1 MDLDGASFFDAAMT
15 VVARYGMKR
24 TTMADLAR
32 AASVSRQ
39 TIYDRFG
46 DKDRVMA
53 TMIDYLSERTA
64 NEIRDAFAQCSTLG
78 PKLDAYFEIAV
89 WPIYE
94 LMQTMPD
101 AADFEKG
108 MGSASTAASQKA
120 ADIKRALLS
129 DMLRAELL
137 TQTQPPEDVA
147 AFVERASSRAKMS
160 NITRDELESFLR
172 VLKTSVIALAR
183 QS

>member
-1 MDLDGASFFDAAMT
+1 MDLDGASFFDTAMT

-24 TTMADLAR
+24 TTMADLAQ
-32 AASVSRQ
+32 AAGVSRQ

-46 DKDRVMA
+46 DKDGVMA
-53 TMIDYLSERTA
+53 SMIDYMSKRTA
-64 NEIRDAFAQCSTLG
+64 NDMREAFAQYSELG
-78 PKLDAYFEIAV
+78 PKLDAYFEIVV
-89 WPIYE
+89 WPTYE

-120 ADIKRALLS
+120 AEIKRALLS
-129 DMLRAELL
+129 DMLRAELPP
-137 TQTQPPEDVA
+137 QTQAPEDVA

-160 NITRDELESFLR
+160 KITRNELASFLG
-172 VLKTSVIALAR
+172 VLKSSIIALAR
-183 QS
+183 QC